1 MSDKKKSSR
10 KSSPKAQGT
19 RHGTFINWRD
29 EAQPTGKIAK
39 RNGRALRDGR

>member
-10 KSSPKAQGT
+10 KSFRKAQGT

-29 EAQPTGKIAK
+29 ESQTSKKITE
-39 RNGRALRDGR
+39 RYGRARRDGR

>member
-10 KSSPKAQGT
+10 KSSRKAQGT

-29 EAQPTGKIAK
+29 ESQPSKKIAE
-39 RNGRALRDGR
+39 RRGRALRDGR